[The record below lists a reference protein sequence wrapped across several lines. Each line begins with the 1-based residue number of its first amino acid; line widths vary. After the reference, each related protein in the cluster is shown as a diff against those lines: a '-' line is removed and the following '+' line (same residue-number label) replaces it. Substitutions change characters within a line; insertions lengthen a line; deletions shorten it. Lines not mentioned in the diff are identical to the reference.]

1 MQSLFADP
9 FLPPP
14 MFAAPTAP
22 PVKLP
27 KDVRDSVGLLEVVV
41 DPDRVG
47 NPKAAEVTAL
57 TKTEVNG
64 SEDSLLP
71 VEPTSP
77 PTTPM
82 DSEDSTVGLWLL
94 AVPVPPDDE
103 EEEAVELASDPR
115 EAEPLLSNKD
125 REELTDEK
133 ALDPKSGQADDEVA
147 EEEELVEVTKESVK
161 VGESPRPSSA
171 DS

>member
-1 MQSLFADP
+1 
-9 FLPPP
+9 

-41 DPDRVG
+41 DPDKVG
-47 NPKAAEVTAL
+47 NPKAAEVTAF

-64 SEDSLLP
+64 SEDSLLA
-71 VEPTSP
+71 VEASP

-82 DSEDSTVGLWLL
+82 DSEASTVGLWLL
-94 AVPVPPDDE
+94 AVPVPPVDE

-115 EAEPLLSNKD
+115 EADPLLSNKD
-125 REELTDEK
+125 KELTDEK

-147 EEEELVEVTKESVK
+147 EEELVEVTKESVK